1 MAIRLLGLC
10 SNMQTWTT
18 KRGFCRRWKLLC
30 HAVISPHYTLHC
42 FVTALTCG
50 KAGPSGMAL
59 KSMEKEILP
68 RCWMPHVLTNGDKK
82 SDCRPS
88 NSLKTGTNKF
98 QFMTIKLFTQDGI
111 DLVAKMAAGV
121 WGKEQGAHDAEVAS
135 LFCQHL
141 TRYSLYS
148 ADLAFQA
155 EDEDGLQSIAFAWL
169 PGDTNDA
176 ASWLRS
182 QLPNLEEEEQ
192 KTLLTNERYLTRT
205 DAELQSKMVPNS
217 AKLSFFISRKP
228 GYGTPVLNALI
239 ERLRERG
246 IEWLYLWTDCTCNW
260 EYYPKHGF
268 EQIGEGTVPEFSTD
282 DEEYVYKMF
291 RKKIK

>member
-1 MAIRLLGLC
+1 M
-10 SNMQTWTT
+10 
-18 KRGFCRRWKLLC
+18 
-30 HAVISPHYTLHC
+30 VI
-42 FVTALTCG
+42 
-50 KAGPSGMAL
+50 K
-59 KSMEKEILP
+59 
-68 RCWMPHVLTNGDKK
+68 
-82 SDCRPS
+82 
-88 NSLKTGTNKF
+88 
-98 QFMTIKLFTQDGI
+98 QFTQDGI

-121 WGKEQGAHDAEVAS
+121 WGKEQGAHGAEVAS

-148 ADLAFQA
+148 ADLTLQA
-155 EDEDGLQSIAFAWL
+155 EDEDGLQAIAFAWL

-182 QLPNLEEEEQ
+182 QLPNMTGEEQ
-192 KTLLTNERYLTRT
+192 QTLLTNERYLTRT
-205 DAELQSKMVPNS
+205 DAQLQSRMLPNS
-217 AKLSFFISRKP
+217 AKLSFFISQKP

-291 RKKIK
+291 RKTIK